1 MYELFGFWA
10 NDVTVGDLIYMR
22 SGIND
27 FETYGDFDKNLLKPD
42 QDKVVHAPIE
52 CLRYVAN
59 LPGESPCT
67 LKCTWMFEPGTHGAY
82 SSTNYELAGYV
93 LLNFMPAGHQ
103 LWD

>member
-42 QDKVVHAPIE
+42 
-52 CLRYVAN
+52 
-59 LPGESPCT
+59 
-67 LKCTWMFEPGTHGAY
+67 
-82 SSTNYELAGYV
+82 
-93 LLNFMPAGHQ
+93 
-103 LWD
+103 